1 MTYQALLQ
9 QTETLL
15 AQGGVREYKED
26 AWLLYAHAFK
36 VERAQF
42 FLHADEDMK
51 EDCEKE
57 KALLK
62 EYIKSRLQ
70 HQPVQY
76 ILGYQE
82 FMGYRFVV
90 NDAVLIPRFD
100 TEILVEEALKY
111 TKGRRVLDV
120 CTGSGCIAIVLA
132 LLGKAKKVDALDIS
146 ADALHVARENAR
158 IHGCDIHFYESDM
171 FEKVKDCY
179 DCIVSNPPY
188 IPSKEI
194 AGLDREVAQNE
205 PLQALDGGED
215 GLYFY
220 RKLAHEAGK
229 HLTTGGNLLLEIGWN
244 QGQDVTA
251 LLQGEGYTDIQVGK
265 DYAGLD
271 RIICA
276 CYHGV

>member
-1 MTYQALLQ
+1 MTYRALLQ
-9 QTETLL
+9 QTEALL

-26 AWLLYAHAFK
+26 AWLLYAYAFK
-36 VERAQF
+36 VERAEF
-42 FLHADEDMK
+42 FLHADEDMG
-51 EDCEKE
+51 DGCEKE
-57 KALLK
+57 KAMLS
-62 EYIKSRLQ
+62 EYIRCRLQ

-132 LLGKAKKVDALDIS
+132 LLGNPGKVDALDIS

-158 IHGCDIHFYESDM
+158 IHGCDIHFYESNM
-171 FEKVKDCY
+171 FEKVTACY

-215 GLYFY
+215 GLFFY
-220 RKLAHEAGK
+220 RQLAHEAGK
-229 HLTTGGNLLLEIGWN
+229 HLSTGGNLLLEIGWN

-251 LLQGEGYTDIQVGK
+251 LLQKEGYTDIQVGK